1 MTRCA
6 TSTAPTLRSSGPTRS
21 SPGAATAPPRRAAPW
36 SSSLAEH
43 PHHHD
48 HHHHHPAPGN
58 ALRAAAALTIAFAI
72 VEALGGW
79 WTGSLALLSDAGHML
94 TDGAALGL
102 GAIAAWMA
110 RRPPSERHSYGLG
123 RAEIVA
129 ALVNAGAMLVIV
141 LGLGYEAVVRLK
153 SPSAVN
159 GGAAA
164 LIAAVGLALN
174 LWVMRR
180 LHGHDLNTRAARL
193 HVIGDAL
200 GSVAALASGALIALT
215 GWTRA
220 DPLASLAICVL
231 IAFSSW
237 RLLREGL
244 HAPMEGRPQGLSVE
258 TIGSEM
264 ARVDG
269 VLSVHDLHVWMLSG
283 SRTALSAHV
292 MVRSMGQWERILAEL
307 QRRLHERFGID
318 HVTLQPET
326 ATRPLVRH

>member
-1 MTRCA
+1 V
-6 TSTAPTLRSSGPTRS
+6 
-21 SPGAATAPPRRAAPW
+21 
-36 SSSLAEH
+36 AEH
-43 PHHHD
+43 HHHD
-48 HHHHHPAPGN
+48 HDHHHPAAQGN

-141 LGLGYEAVVRLK
+141 LGLGYEAIVRLGD
-153 SPSAVN
+153 PTAVL
-159 GGAAA
+159 GAPAA
-164 LIAAVGLALN
+164 LIASVGLVLN

-180 LHGHDLNTRAARL
+180 LHGHDMNTRAARL

-200 GSVAALASGALIALT
+200 GSVAALASGTLVALT

-231 IAFSSW
+231 IAASSW
-237 RLLREGL
+237 RLLRESL
-244 HAPMEGRPQGLSVE
+244 HALMEGVPHGLSVE

-292 MVRSMGQWERILAEL
+292 IVRNMGQWERTLVEL

-318 HVTLQPET
+318 HVTLQPESM
-326 ATRPLVRH
+326 TRPLVRR

>member
-1 MTRCA
+1 V
-6 TSTAPTLRSSGPTRS
+6 
-21 SPGAATAPPRRAAPW
+21 
-36 SSSLAEH
+36 AE
-43 PHHHD
+43 HHHD
-48 HHHHHPAPGN
+48 HEHHHHPAPGN
-58 ALRAAAALTIAFAI
+58 ALRMAAALTIAFAI
-72 VEALGGW
+72 VEAAGGW

-129 ALVNAGAMLVIV
+129 ALINAAAMLAIVIV
-141 LGLGYEAVVRLK
+141 IGYEALVRLK
-153 SPSAVN
+153 DPGAVN
-159 GGAAA
+159 GAAAA

-180 LHGHDLNTRAARL
+180 LHGHDMNTRAARL

-220 DPLASLAICVL
+220 DSLASLAICVL
-231 IAFSSW
+231 IAASSW
-237 RLLREGL
+237 RLLRESL
-244 HAPMEGRPQGLSVE
+244 HALMEGVPQGLSVE
-258 TIGSEM
+258 IIGSEM
-264 ARVDG
+264 ARVEG

-307 QRRLHERFGID
+307 QRRLHERFDID
-318 HVTLQPET
+318 HVTLQPESM
-326 ATRPLVRH
+326 TRPLVRH

>member
-1 MTRCA
+1 
-6 TSTAPTLRSSGPTRS
+6 
-21 SPGAATAPPRRAAPW
+21 
-36 SSSLAEH
+36 LAEH

-48 HHHHHPAPGN
+48 HHHHPPAPGN

-141 LGLGYEAVVRLK
+141 FGLSYEAVVRLN

-159 GGAAA
+159 GVAAA
-164 LIAAVGLALN
+164 LIAAIGLALN

-180 LHGHDLNTRAARL
+180 LAPHGHDMNTRAAQL
-193 HVIGDAL
+193 HVLGDAL
-200 GSVAALASGALIALT
+200 GSVAALVSGAVIALT
-215 GWTRA
+215 GWTHI
-220 DPLASLAICVL
+220 DPIASLVICVL
-231 IAFSSW
+231 IAASSW
-237 RLLREGL
+237 RLLRESL
-244 HAPMEGRPQGLSVE
+244 HALMEGVPQGLSVE

-292 MVRSMGQWERILAEL
+292 MVRSMGQWERTLAEL